1 MSLPFYVNPEQ
12 MARDKSEYAR
22 KGIARGKSVVTL
34 ECGAGVLMVA
44 ENPLKLQK
52 LGEIYDRI
60 AFAGVGRFSEFERL
74 RKMGVQWAD
83 VEGYR
88 FSRDDVRGKALAN
101 LYAQALGE
109 EFTRSS
115 KPFEVEIV
123 VAEVGDAEL
132 AGQEANAIYQ
142 VSFDGAIQDHEGYC
156 VIGGSIHAL
165 QRHLETNYRANLE
178 LGAALRLGR
187 DTLQRAE
194 NGNPNLRS
202 GDLEVIVLDRRR
214 SGRRFRRLPPEEVQQ
229 ILG

>member
-34 ECGAGVLMVA
+34 ECGAGVLIVA

-142 VSFDGAIQDHEGYC
+142 VSFDGAIQD
-156 VIGGSIHAL
+156 
-165 QRHLETNYRANLE
+165 TRAT
-178 LGAALRLGR
+178 ASSAAASMRCSAISRRTTARISSSALRCGSAATPCSAPKTATR
-187 DTLQRAE
+187 TCA
-194 NGNPNLRS
+194 
-202 GDLEVIVLDRRR
+202 
-214 SGRRFRRLPPEEVQQ
+214 PETWR
-229 ILG
+229 